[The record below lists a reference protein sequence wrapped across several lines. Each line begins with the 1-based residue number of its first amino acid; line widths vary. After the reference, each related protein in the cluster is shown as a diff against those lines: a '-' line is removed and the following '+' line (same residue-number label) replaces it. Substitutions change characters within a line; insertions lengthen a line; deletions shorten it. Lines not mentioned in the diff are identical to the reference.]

1 MRPSSAGRAVN
12 TLVQTT
18 AYIRYGGARAWSLSD
33 AAGIKQFFARRF
45 GRALPIGAFGQ
56 SALHNRW
63 GYDHRNAMDVGVN
76 PGSNEGQALM
86 EYLRA
91 NGIPFTCLSLCS
103 ARQGYRSAHTYRAA
117 FAQDCTYIGSGEC
130 RQHITSVRKEVL
142 WMDGGISNGVAAIMG
157 ALVGGLAS
165 LASTWV
171 SERTRH
177 RRDLLQR
184 EITKRETTY
193 SDFIDH
199 ASKLYVT
206 SATHN
211 LNDDD
216 ANLESEL
223 EGPVSLYGIASRI
236 RLFASDRVIK
246 EAEAVLDQIL
256 IQFGAEN
263 ISVEQLR
270 EKKLNERDP
279 LKAFSVSCR
288 RELQDL
294 QRVI

>member
-1 MRPSSAGRAVN
+1 
-12 TLVQTT
+12 
-18 AYIRYGGARAWSLSD
+18 
-33 AAGIKQFFARRF
+33 
-45 GRALPIGAFGQ
+45 
-56 SALHNRW
+56 
-63 GYDHRNAMDVGVN
+63 MDV
-76 PGSNEGQALM
+76 
-86 EYLRA
+86 
-91 NGIPFTCLSLCS
+91 
-103 ARQGYRSAHTYRAA
+103 
-117 FAQDCTYIGSGEC
+117 
-130 RQHITSVRKEVL
+130 
-142 WMDGGISNGVAAIMG
+142 GISNGVAAIMG

-177 RRDLLQR
+177 KRDLLQR

-211 LNDDD
+211 INDDD
-216 ANLESEL
+216 ANLGSEL
-223 EGPVSLYGIASRI
+223 DGAVSLYGIASRI
-236 RLFASDRVIK
+236 RLFASDRVIL
-246 EAEAVLDQIL
+246 EAETVLDMIL

-263 ISVEQLR
+263 ISVQQLR

-288 RELQDL
+288 RELHDL

>member
-1 MRPSSAGRAVN
+1 
-12 TLVQTT
+12 
-18 AYIRYGGARAWSLSD
+18 
-33 AAGIKQFFARRF
+33 
-45 GRALPIGAFGQ
+45 
-56 SALHNRW
+56 
-63 GYDHRNAMDVGVN
+63 
-76 PGSNEGQALM
+76 
-86 EYLRA
+86 
-91 NGIPFTCLSLCS
+91 
-103 ARQGYRSAHTYRAA
+103 
-117 FAQDCTYIGSGEC
+117 
-130 RQHITSVRKEVL
+130 
-142 WMDGGISNGVAAIMG
+142 MDGGISNGVAAIMG

-177 RRDLLQR
+177 RRDLIQR
-184 EITKRETTY
+184 EITKRETAY
-193 SDFIDH
+193 SDFIDQ

-223 EGPVSLYGIASRI
+223 EGPVLLYGIASRI
-236 RLFASDRVIK
+236 RLFASDGVIK
-246 EAEAVLDQIL
+246 EAEAVLDRIL

-263 ISVEQLR
+263 LSVEQLR
-270 EKKLNERDP
+270 EKKLNEPDP
-279 LKAFSVSCR
+279 LKAFSFTCR

>member
-1 MRPSSAGRAVN
+1 
-12 TLVQTT
+12 
-18 AYIRYGGARAWSLSD
+18 
-33 AAGIKQFFARRF
+33 
-45 GRALPIGAFGQ
+45 
-56 SALHNRW
+56 
-63 GYDHRNAMDVGVN
+63 
-76 PGSNEGQALM
+76 
-86 EYLRA
+86 
-91 NGIPFTCLSLCS
+91 
-103 ARQGYRSAHTYRAA
+103 
-117 FAQDCTYIGSGEC
+117 
-130 RQHITSVRKEVL
+130 
-142 WMDGGISNGVAAIMG
+142 MDGGISNGLAAIMG

-177 RRDLLQR
+177 KRDLLQR

-193 SDFIDH
+193 SDFIQQ
-199 ASKLYVT
+199 ASKLFVT
-206 SATHN
+206 AATHN

-216 ANLESEL
+216 AQLESEL
-223 EGPVSLYGIASRI
+223 EGAVSLYGIASRI

-246 EAEAVLDQIL
+246 EAEAVLDLIL

-270 EKKLNERDP
+270 EKKLNESDP
-279 LKAFSVSCR
+279 LNAFSVSCR

>member
-1 MRPSSAGRAVN
+1 
-12 TLVQTT
+12 
-18 AYIRYGGARAWSLSD
+18 
-33 AAGIKQFFARRF
+33 
-45 GRALPIGAFGQ
+45 
-56 SALHNRW
+56 
-63 GYDHRNAMDVGVN
+63 MDV
-76 PGSNEGQALM
+76 
-86 EYLRA
+86 
-91 NGIPFTCLSLCS
+91 
-103 ARQGYRSAHTYRAA
+103 
-117 FAQDCTYIGSGEC
+117 
-130 RQHITSVRKEVL
+130 
-142 WMDGGISNGVAAIMG
+142 GISNGVAAIMG
-157 ALVGGLAS
+157 AFVGGLAS
-165 LASTWV
+165 LTSGWL

-177 RRDLLQR
+177 KRDLLQR
-184 EITKRETTY
+184 EITKRETAY

-211 LNDDD
+211 LDDGD

-223 EGPVSLYGIASRI
+223 EGAVSLYGIASRI

-246 EAEAVLDQIL
+246 EAEAVLELIL

-263 ISVEQLR
+263 ISVQELR

-294 QRVI
+294 QRI

>member
-1 MRPSSAGRAVN
+1 M
-12 TLVQTT
+12 
-18 AYIRYGGARAWSLSD
+18 D
-33 AAGIKQFFARRF
+33 A
-45 GRALPIGAFGQ
+45 
-56 SALHNRW
+56 
-63 GYDHRNAMDVGVN
+63 
-76 PGSNEGQALM
+76 
-86 EYLRA
+86 
-91 NGIPFTCLSLCS
+91 
-103 ARQGYRSAHTYRAA
+103 
-117 FAQDCTYIGSGEC
+117 
-130 RQHITSVRKEVL
+130 
-142 WMDGGISNGVAAIMG
+142 GISNGLAAIMG

-177 RRDLLQR
+177 KRDLLQR

-193 SDFIDH
+193 SDFINN

-211 LNDDD
+211 LDDDD

-223 EGPVSLYGIASRI
+223 EGAVSLYGIASRI
-236 RLFASDRVIK
+236 RLFASDRVIQ
-246 EAEAVLDQIL
+246 EAEAVLDLIL

-263 ISVEQLR
+263 ISVQELR

-288 RELQDL
+288 RELHDL